1 MQIYDKRL
9 DEIKPYE
16 NNPRHNDNAVDAVV
30 NSIREF
36 GFKVPLVVDSEG
48 VIVAGHTRYKAAQ
61 KLGLQTVP
69 CIVADD
75 LTDEQVKAF
84 RLADNKVGEL
94 ATWDLDTLKVEL
106 DNIGEIDLSGMGFDL
121 TLHDEYTEPSSQND
135 GRDFFDRE
143 TRDGTARQ
151 EGNEEYNAFV
161 EKFEPKKTTDD
172 CYTPPAVY
180 DAVAD
185 YVADRYGYDKEKFV
199 RPFFPGGDYK
209 SFNYPEGCVVV
220 DNQPFSITAEIID
233 YYNERNIKFF
243 LFCMIKT
250 SLNYINRCCVVVTG
264 TDITYENGAIV
275 ATGFLTNLEAD
286 VAAMTAPKLTKA
298 LKAAQADD
306 KATLPKYEYP
316 PEVLTFTDMKSI
328 ANGGIDFS
336 IPRNEIH
343 LVRALDAQKAQDKG
357 IYGAGAL
364 LSKRLAKA
372 KEQAKGQA
380 KEQAKE
386 QAKGQAEKTIIWSL
400 SEREQGI
407 IDQLG
412 KGGVSN
418 GKDGQTEERD

>member
-1 MQIYDKRL
+1 MKLQVEYVDIST
-9 DEIKPYE
+9 IKPYKG
-16 NNPRHNDNAVDAVV
+16 NAKTHPKEQIEQIKK
-30 NSIREF
+30 SMQEF
-36 GFKVPLVVDSEG
+36 GNIDPIGIWHNEIVEG
-48 VIVAGHTRYKAAQ
+48 HGRYLALKELGEKTIPVIR
-61 KLGLQTVP
+61 L
-69 CIVADD
+69 DD
-75 LTDEQVKAF
+75 LTDEQRRAYTLVHNQLTMNSGF
-84 RLADNKVGEL
+84 
-94 ATWDLDTLKVEL
+94 DLDTLKVEL

-135 GRDFFDRE
+135 GREFFNRE
-143 TRDGTARQ
+143 MRDGTARQ

-209 SFNYPEGCVVV
+209 SFNYPDGCVVV
-220 DNQPFSITAEIID
+220 DNQPFSITAEILD

-250 SLNYINRCCVVVTG
+250 SFNYLNRCCVVVTG

-275 ATGFLTNLEAD
+275 STGFLTNLEAD

-306 KATLPKYEYP
+306 KANLPKYGYP
-316 PEVLTFTDMKSI
+316 TEVLTFTDMMSI
-328 ANGGIDFS
+328 VNGDIDFS

-343 LVRALDAQKAQDKG
+343 FVRALDEQKAQDKA

-372 KEQAKGQA
+372 KKQAIEQAK
-380 KEQAKE
+380 
-386 QAKGQAEKTIIWSL
+386 KTIIWSL